1 MTDYGNESL
10 FEEEKKLRAIW
21 LRCRR
26 CSSTQVYSRNQA
38 KFDDL
43 GRHGLGPQQVYS
55 LPPLYTQYGR
65 QVMMPGMS
73 ASLQQGGLTICHLP
87 RFRPAGTRL
96 CGFLHGPAQPAFE
109 KLRSPG
115 KGGALAFAHAIR
127 AGEGQRRR
135 HDRRDREARSRT
147 EGARGGKDEVFDDE
161 AARYQGRRGPPRRKD
176 QKRKG
181 RKGCQQRF
189 VWRWRKRQRWPR
201 REGQ

>member
-1 MTDYGNESL
+1 MKVCLRRKRSSERSGFDAAGALVPRFVQEIKRNLMTSAGTV
-10 FEEEKKLRAIW
+10 W
-21 LRCRR
+21 
-26 CSSTQVYSRNQA
+26 
-38 KFDDL
+38 DL
-43 GRHGLGPQQVYS
+43 NKS
-55 LPPLYTQYGR
+55 IACLPFTHTQYGR

-87 RFRPAGTRL
+87 RFRPVGTRL

-115 KGGALAFAHAIR
+115 KRGTLAFAHAIR
-127 AGEGQRRR
+127 AGEGRRRR
-135 HDRRDREARSRT
+135 HDRRDREVRSRT

-176 QKRKG
+176 QKRKA

-189 VWRWRKRQRWPR
+189 VWRWRERQRWPR